1 MTGFIVVMA
10 HVWTGTVDGQAW
22 ESVRASKITV
32 YLASVETLVPV
43 SVAHVVKIVMCVCYG
58 LFAFTTLLGMIS
70 FAEISANFI
79 SRSRGFIIGIRVV
92 GSLVFVPFGALTVL
106 AGLELPNLWALS
118 DLMNIVMVLLNV
130 PILLIGQRLVYK
142 ALAHYRSTRGGP
154 FVSEDIGVRTEY
166 WSAKR
171 GVVRQTEELRERVE
185 S

>member
-1 MTGFIVVMA
+1 MLKPMHLSRRTF
-10 HVWTGTVDGQAW
+10 
-22 ESVRASKITV
+22 
-32 YLASVETLVPV
+32 LAGSAAALVPV
-43 SVAHVVKIVMCVCYG
+43 SVAQVVKIVMCVCYG

-79 SRSRGFIIGIRVV
+79 SRSRGFITGIRVV

-142 ALAHYRSTRGGP
+142 ALAHYRATRGGP
-154 FVSEDIGVRTEY
+154 FVSEEIGVRTAY
-166 WSAKR
+166 WSMKRDAVAKQED
-171 GVVRQTEELRERVE
+171 VRERVE